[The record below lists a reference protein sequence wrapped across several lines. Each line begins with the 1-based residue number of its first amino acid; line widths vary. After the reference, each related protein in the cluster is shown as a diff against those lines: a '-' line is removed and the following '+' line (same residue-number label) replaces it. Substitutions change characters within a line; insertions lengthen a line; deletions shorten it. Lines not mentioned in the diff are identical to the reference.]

1 METGKRMAAR
11 RGWTGSEWVCLYII
25 GNRESGWTVEKWNRA
40 GSGAYGI
47 GQALPASKM
56 ARYGRD
62 YMTSAITQVRWMLSY
77 VSGRYG
83 TPCDA
88 LSWWNSNGYY

>member
-1 METGKRMAAR
+1 MAAA
-11 RGWTGSEWVCLYII
+11 RGWTGREWVCLYTI
-25 GNRESGWTVEKWNRA
+25 GNRESGWTVVKWNRA

-56 ARYGRD
+56 ASFGRD
-62 YMTSAITQVRWMLSY
+62 YMTSATTQIRWFLSY

-83 TPCDA
+83 TPCNA
-88 LSWWNSNGYY
+88 LAWWNGNGYY

>member
-1 METGKRMAAR
+1 MAER
-11 RGWTGSEWVCLYII
+11 RGWVKEQWVCLYNLA
-25 GNRESGWTVEKWNRA
+25 NRESGWTVQKWNRA

-62 YMTSAITQVRWMLSY
+62 YMTSARTQVRWMLAY
-77 VSGRYG
+77 ISGRYG
-83 TPCDA
+83 SPCA
-88 LSWWNSNGYY
+88 AWAHSEAHGYY